1 MVCGTHYQ
9 SGLAPIPSGKLFH
22 RHQVDGIDVVQ
33 CAVDYG
39 NRMGVPARMWAFLK
53 FAGLATAACAREKS
67 PDLLF
72 ATSTPLTVG
81 IPGRIGA
88 MLKGCAYVF
97 EVRDLWPEDMVASGN
112 LPRWA
117 APPWQLLE
125 LFSYRTASRILVVS
139 EGFRKRLMERGFSGE
154 RVQTVLLGADAAAYA
169 HLEPNEQ
176 FLADLGLD
184 DKTVAIYA
192 GAHGDENGLHQIL
205 DAAEHLLHREDIAFL
220 MLGQGK
226 IKPALLSAV
235 RERGLKNVHMVDP
248 VPKSE
253 LPQILAAADIGLMIL
268 RQISRPRWVTPNKLF
283 DYMFAGLPIIVNF
296 AGTTAEL
303 VEAEGVGVAT
313 QPGSSQALA
322 KQVEFWADHPK
333 ERRSIGRSARS
344 VGLAKF
350 DRKQIAAELAAIF
363 SEVLAESR

>member
-1 MVCGTHYQ
+1 
-9 SGLAPIPSGKLFH
+9 
-22 RHQVDGIDVVQ
+22 
-33 CAVDYG
+33 
-39 NRMGVPARMWAFLK
+39 
-53 FAGLATAACAREKS
+53 
-67 PDLLF
+67 
-72 ATSTPLTVG
+72 
-81 IPGRIGA
+81 
-88 MLKGCAYVF
+88 
-97 EVRDLWPEDMVASGN
+97 
-112 LPRWA
+112 
-117 APPWQLLE
+117 
-125 LFSYRTASRILVVS
+125 
-139 EGFRKRLMERGFSGE
+139 MERGFSGE